1 MAPSIV
7 AAQTT
12 VVRPTEIDDV
22 LVNPGMGI
30 ETFQRFQGQPL
41 NEGVRW
47 SEVGPEATGVD
58 APAAA
63 HVDFP
68 ASSVAYLRWFWSQLE
83 PQHGQ
88 YRWSIIDDA
97 LAEARRH
104 GQRLAIR
111 LMPYDDKHPMPDW
124 YLTSGAKRA
133 NAPKDKDGAIWSP
146 DANDPLYVRYWS
158 ALIVE
163 AGKRYDGHPDLNHV
177 DVSTVGT
184 GEKAGVRTCPTG
196 PFSSS

>member
-1 MAPSIV
+1 MLHQAFRCARIVASIFGAFLMAPSIV

-68 ASSVAYLRWFWSQLE
+68 ASSVAYLRWFWSQIE
-83 PQHGQ
+83 PQHG
-88 YRWSIIDDA
+88 
-97 LAEARRH
+97 
-104 GQRLAIR
+104 
-111 LMPYDDKHPMPDW
+111 
-124 YLTSGAKRA
+124 
-133 NAPKDKDGAIWSP
+133 
-146 DANDPLYVRYWS
+146 
-158 ALIVE
+158 
-163 AGKRYDGHPDLNHV
+163 HV
-177 DVSTVGT
+177 SLVDH
-184 GEKAGVRTCPTG
+184 R
-196 PFSSS
+196 

>member
-1 MAPSIV
+1 MKHQALRRAAAIVASIFGLLMAPPIV
-7 AAQTT
+7 SAQTT
-12 VVRPTEIDDV
+12 IVRPTEIDDV

-47 SEVGPEATGVD
+47 SEVGPEAAGADATG
-58 APAAA
+58 AA

-83 PQHGQ
+83 PQRGM

-97 LAEARRH
+97 LAEGRRH

-111 LMPYDDKHPMPDW
+111 IMLYDDKHPMPDW
-124 YLTSGAKRA
+124 YLASGAK
-133 NAPKDKDGAIWSP
+133 
-146 DANDPLYVRYWS
+146 
-158 ALIVE
+158 
-163 AGKRYDGHPDLNHV
+163 
-177 DVSTVGT
+177 
-184 GEKAGVRTCPTG
+184 
-196 PFSSS
+196 